1 MRRYSTT
8 RKRIWIPFVSVV
20 ITVAIVVFII
30 YKEIY
35 LSATVLII
43 PLFFLPSILRSRRGD
58 PDLVIIDTKLVK
70 RGIPINKEFELS
82 EYYEFKI
89 EKSILNI
96 KGIYG
101 YKIVDEIKK
110 RDLLVRGIY
119 QDSLETILKK
129 FYHGII

>member
-8 RKRIWIPFVSVV
+8 KKRIWIPFV
-20 ITVAIVVFII
+20 AIVFIAALVVYII

-35 LSATVLII
+35 LSLTILIL
-43 PLFFLPSILRSRRGD
+43 PLFFLPSIMRSRRGD
-58 PDLVIIDTKLVK
+58 PDLVIIDSKLVI
-70 RGIPINKEFELS
+70 RGVPINKEFELS

-89 EKSILNI
+89 EISILKV

-101 YKIVDEIKK
+101 YKLVDEVKK
-110 RDLLVRGIY
+110 RELLVRGIY

-129 FYHGII
+129 LYGGML